1 MEECFQNILLKKDGH
16 YGCGSLSRAL
26 GIESRYGKV
35 HIVGEENEEIKQ
47 EKEELEEEEEVKEK
61 QETNCEVVLV
71 EGVEMVPDED
81 KMQVVEVEHE
91 MEMVEKQMVKYEMD
105 VKNSKAEPIKTLPE
119 RTERYRDPEKLKET
133 RERMQKAYTLAVESF
148 LKGEQNISA
157 TTKRFGLK
165 RGTFIDWIKARKEGR
180 TKVWKNRGQVSKVFL
195 HEEEEI
201 IRDIVNNSDTMM
213 TFTDLQVK
221 MQDILL
227 TALALNPERK
237 TGYENVNQLLPRP
250 YMYGWARRH
259 KLSDRLRVTLGW
271 KLENM
276 AV

>member
-1 MEECFQNILLKKDGH
+1 
-16 YGCGSLSRAL
+16 
-26 GIESRYGKV
+26 
-35 HIVGEENEEIKQ
+35 
-47 EKEELEEEEEVKEK
+47 
-61 QETNCEVVLV
+61 
-71 EGVEMVPDED
+71 
-81 KMQVVEVEHE
+81 
-91 MEMVEKQMVKYEMD
+91 
-105 VKNSKAEPIKTLPE
+105 
-119 RTERYRDPEKLKET
+119 
-133 RERMQKAYTLAVESF
+133 MQKAYTLAVESF

-157 TTKRFGLK
+157 TARRFGIK
-165 RGTFIDWIKARKEGR
+165 RGTLKDWIKAGKEGR
-180 TKVWKNRGQVSKVFL
+180 TKVWKNRGKVSKVFL

-201 IRDIVNNSDTMM
+201 IRDMVTTSEIMM

-221 MQDILL
+221 MQNILL